1 MQHVTFEQEGKIRNL
16 VEVLCTLVV
25 KLLNWPNS
33 IMQNTTL
40 LSVTFSKHD
49 VKDMDK
55 IVHERKLM
63 YFDFSFFWFA
73 HELQKLHRWVIFLL
87 FISNSKN
94 KCYLFSLFP
103 KNVEIGCSLLRYE
116 IYFFCCT
123 LSVGRTTDRFLSAC
137 LLFYKTLTLLVHQNF
152 KLFHTLPG

>member
-63 YFDFSFFWFA
+63 YFDFIFVLFA
-73 HELQKLHRWVIFLL
+73 HELQKLHR
-87 FISNSKN
+87 
-94 KCYLFSLFP
+94 
-103 KNVEIGCSLLRYE
+103 
-116 IYFFCCT
+116 
-123 LSVGRTTDRFLSAC
+123 
-137 LLFYKTLTLLVHQNF
+137 
-152 KLFHTLPG
+152 

>member
-1 MQHVTFEQEGKIRNL
+1 MFLVLSLSSQQDQDTTQHRTKYITHHYIKSIWQLKYNMQHVTFEQEGKIRNL

-63 YFDFSFFWFA
+63 YFDFSFFY
-73 HELQKLHRWVIFLL
+73 LL
-87 FISNSKN
+87 MNCKNFIDESSFY
-94 KCYLFSLFP
+94 YLFPIVKINVICFPSFP
-103 KNVEIGCSLLRYE
+103 KM
-116 IYFFCCT
+116 
-123 LSVGRTTDRFLSAC
+123 
-137 LLFYKTLTLLVHQNF
+137 
-152 KLFHTLPG
+152 